1 MLVLSRKTNETIKI
15 GDDIEIRIL
24 EVKGDT
30 VRIGIEAPKS
40 VDILRGELVL
50 SISESNTEAS
60 ALDATLFSQLT
71 KKTTDVKTVPWI
83 PGARH

>member
-1 MLVLSRKTNETIKI
+1 MLVLSRKSNETIKI

-40 VDILRGELVL
+40 IDILRGELVL
-50 SISESNTEAS
+50 SISESNTEAT
-60 ALDATLFSQLT
+60 ALDVTLFEQLT
-71 KKTTDVKTVPWI
+71 KKK
-83 PGARH
+83 

>member
-30 VRIGIEAPKS
+30 IRIGIEAPKS
-40 VDILRGELVL
+40 VDILRGELVE
-50 SISESNTEAS
+50 SITESNTEALT
-60 ALDATLFSQLT
+60 LDATLFNQLT
-71 KKTTDVKTVPWI
+71 KKE
-83 PGARH
+83 

>member
-1 MLVLSRKTNETIKI
+1 MLVLSRKENETIKV

-24 EVKGDT
+24 EVKGDN

-50 SISESNTEAS
+50 SISKTNREAL
-60 ALDATLFSQLT
+60 AIDNIDLT
-71 KKTTDVKTVPWI
+71 KLKNTKYEK
-83 PGARH
+83 

>member
-15 GDDIEIRIL
+15 GDNIELRIL

-40 VDILRGELVL
+40 VDILRGELVQ
-50 SISESNTEAS
+50 SISETNTEAVTVELS
-60 ALDATLFSQLT
+60 VFEQLM
-71 KKTTDVKTVPWI
+71 KRD
-83 PGARH
+83 

>member
-1 MLVLSRKTNETIKI
+1 MLVLSRKTNETIQI
-15 GDDIEIRIL
+15 GDNIEIRVL

-50 SISESNTEAS
+50 SISETNTEAIT
-60 ALDATLFSQLT
+60 LDTVLFSQLT
-71 KKTTDVKTVPWI
+71 KKN
-83 PGARH
+83 

>member
-1 MLVLSRKTNETIKI
+1 MLVLSRKSNETIQI

-50 SISESNTEAS
+50 SISESNTEAT

-71 KKTTDVKTVPWI
+71 KKK
-83 PGARH
+83 

>member
-1 MLVLSRKTNETIKI
+1 MLVLSRKVNETIKI

-40 VDILRGELVL
+40 IDILRGELVL
-50 SISESNTEAS
+50 SVSESNTEALT
-60 ALDATLFSQLT
+60 LDTTLFNQL
-71 KKTTDVKTVPWI
+71 KKSE
-83 PGARH
+83 

>member
-1 MLVLSRKTNETIKI
+1 MLVLSRKSNETIKI

-50 SISESNTEAS
+50 SISESNTEAT
-60 ALDATLFSQLT
+60 ALDSTLFSQLT
-71 KKTTDVKTVPWI
+71 KKN
-83 PGARH
+83 

>member
-1 MLVLSRKTNETIKI
+1 MLVLSRKVDETIHI

-50 SISESNTEAS
+50 SVSASNTEALT
-60 ALDATLFSQLT
+60 LDSTLFSQLT
-71 KKTTDVKTVPWI
+71 KKK
-83 PGARH
+83 

>member
-30 VRIGIEAPKS
+30 IRIGIEAPRS
-40 VDILRGELVL
+40 VDILRGELVQ
-50 SISESNTEAS
+50 SITETNTEALT
-60 ALDATLFSQLT
+60 LDASLFSQLT
-71 KKTTDVKTVPWI
+71 KKEQ
-83 PGARH
+83 

>member
-1 MLVLSRKTNETIKI
+1 MLVLSRKINETIKI

-50 SISESNTEAS
+50 SISETNTEAS
-60 ALDATLFSQLT
+60 MLDSTLFSLLT
-71 KKTTDVKTVPWI
+71 KKN
-83 PGARH
+83 

>member
-71 KKTTDVKTVPWI
+71 KKTTD
-83 PGARH
+83 

>member
-15 GDDIEIRIL
+15 GDNIEIRIL

-40 VDILRGELVL
+40 IDILRGELIQ
-50 SISESNTEAS
+50 SISESNTEATT
-60 ALDATLFSQLT
+60 LDVELFSQLM
-71 KKTTDVKTVPWI
+71 KKN
-83 PGARH
+83 

>member
-1 MLVLSRKTNETIKI
+1 MLVLSRKINETIKI

-40 VDILRGELVL
+40 IDILRGELVL
-50 SISESNTEAS
+50 SISESNTEAT

-71 KKTTDVKTVPWI
+71 KKE
-83 PGARH
+83 

>member
-1 MLVLSRKTNETIKI
+1 MLVLSRKENETIKI

-40 VDILRGELVL
+40 VDILRGELIL
-50 SISESNTEAS
+50 SISETNTEATT
-60 ALDATLFSQLT
+60 LDASFFSQLT
-71 KKTTDVKTVPWI
+71 KKK
-83 PGARH
+83 

>member
-1 MLVLSRKTNETIKI
+1 MLVLSRKVNETIKI

-30 VRIGIEAPKS
+30 IRIGVDAPKS

-50 SISESNTEAS
+50 SISETNTEAT
-60 ALDATLFSQLT
+60 ALDSSLFSQLT
-71 KKTTDVKTVPWI
+71 KKK
-83 PGARH
+83 

>member
-1 MLVLSRKTNETIKI
+1 MLVLSRKINETIKI

-40 VDILRGELVL
+40 IDILRGELVL
-50 SISESNTEAS
+50 SVSESNTEATV
-60 ALDATLFSQLT
+60 LDAKLFSQLT
-71 KKTTDVKTVPWI
+71 KK
-83 PGARH
+83 